1 MGIVTMIAQLILSLS
16 ILVVLHELGHFAP
29 AKWFKTRVEKFYL
42 FFDVKFALVKKRIGE
57 TEYGIGWLPLG
68 GYVKISGMIDES
80 MDKEQMKLPPKPYEF
95 RSKPAWQRL
104 IIMLGGVTVNFILGF
119 LIFGLMLW
127 GYGRQYLENDKLAHG
142 IFVDSL
148 GAQMGMMD
156 GDHIKS
162 IGGETMEEFSPGTL
176 RREIVLNNAKDIVV
190 NRNGQEVTI
199 PVDEKYIEILSSN
212 DYKDNIVIGPRIPFE
227 IAEVNTGSPAAQAG
241 FLKDDKIVMVDSQP
255 AQYQHEVLQKFQS
268 LKGSKQVPVTIVRNN
283 QPQQLLVD
291 INEDGKMGVGLK
303 GADALGWMGREDY
316 TLGRAIPAGVTEG
329 IAFMGDWFKGIA
341 QLFRG
346 NVKAKDSLG
355 GFITITKLFKTEWD
369 WESFWRITGI
379 LSFILAIMNLLPIP
393 ALDGGHVMFL
403 LWEVV
408 TGRKPGDKFM
418 EYATYVGFALV
429 LGLLVFANGLD
440 IMRLFGK

>member
-1 MGIVTMIAQLILSLS
+1 MIAQLILSLS

-42 FFDVKFALVKKRIGE
+42 FFDVKFALLKKKIGE

-127 GYGRQYLENDKLAHG
+127 GYGRQYLVNDKLADG
-142 IFVDSL
+142 IYVDSL
-148 GAQMGMMD
+148 GAQIGLLD
-156 GDHIKS
+156 GDHIVS
-162 IGGETMEEFSPGTL
+162 IGGEKLEEFSPGTL
-176 RREIVLNNAKDIVV
+176 RREIVLNNAKEIIVS
-190 NRNGQEVTI
+190 RNGQEIRV
-199 PVDEKYIEILSSN
+199 PVDPKYVQILSSN
-212 DYKDNIVIGPRIPFE
+212 EYKDYTVIGPRIPFE
-227 IAEVNTGSPAAQAG
+227 VAEVSTGSNAEKAG
-241 FLKDDKIVMVDSQP
+241 FAKDDKIVYVDNRP
-255 AQYQHEVLQKFQS
+255 ATYQHEVIERFQAV
-268 LKGSKQVPVTIVRNN
+268 KGTKQVRVGVMRNN
-283 QPQQLLVD
+283 QPQELTVD
-291 INEDGKMGVGLK
+291 VDDKGKIGIGLK
-303 GADALGWMGREDY
+303 GADEFGWMGREEY
-316 TLGRAIPAGVTEG
+316 SLGRAIPAGVSEG
-329 IAFMGDWFKGIA
+329 LAFMGDWFKGIA

-355 GFITITKLFKTEWD
+355 GFITITKLFKTSWD